1 MALLGIPSDASRQ
14 IRARKATVW
23 GVFLARTQASRVLFC
38 SKDIGNAAVGFHM
51 KPTLSQKT
59 TIVKILLGH
68 YTKENKKEIDQI
80 IHELVNVPYKQ
91 CSPVWK
97 AVKKQIKMD
106 DKDNGVFV
114 EKLKKR
120 LGSGSRS

>member
-1 MALLGIPSDASRQ
+1 MSFYFR
-14 IRARKATVW
+14 
-23 GVFLARTQASRVLFC
+23 
-38 SKDIGNAAVGFHM
+38 HM
-51 KPTLSQKT
+51 KDVLEEAG
-59 TIVKILLGH
+59 VEV
-68 YTKENKKEIDQI
+68 TKENKKEIDQI

>member
-1 MALLGIPSDASRQ
+1 MSCYFR
-14 IRARKATVW
+14 
-23 GVFLARTQASRVLFC
+23 
-38 SKDIGNAAVGFHM
+38 HM
-51 KPTLSQKT
+51 KDVLEEAG
-59 TIVKILLGH
+59 VEV
-68 YTKENKKEIDQI
+68 TKENKKEIDQI